1 MNAFLSIYEFKIAG
15 VIPAYHTEIAIG
27 ENSFGFGDEGMEIN
41 ERQNLNGQFGYRL
54 ITSIPLGRTQ
64 KSPREIRQIV
74 LRLEN
79 EWPADD
85 YDLFRRNCRHFS
97 LALLNELDCD
107 STAEARRILAGL
119 IFFSEKT
126 GWMIS
131 VIMTGLVHL
140 LPLNPLT
147 MVSRPLEI
155 FNEGRILDM
164 NYDFKMQL
172 LQMLVISNAFWILFL
187 FVMSFFSR
195 SDNEENEIIERMENM
210 EL

>member
-27 ENSFGFGDEGMEIN
+27 ENSFGFGDEGLEIN
-41 ERQNLNGQFGYRL
+41 NGENLDGQFGYRL
-54 ITSIPLGRTQ
+54 ITSIPLGRTTLTQ
-64 KSPREIRQIV
+64 REIRQIV

-79 EWPADD
+79 EWPAED

-119 IFFSEKT
+119 IFFSEKI

-164 NYDFKMQL
+164 DYDFKMQL
-172 LQMLVISNAFWILFL
+172 LQMLVIANGSWLLFL
-187 FVMSFFSR
+187 FVMSCFSR
-195 SDNEENEIIERMENM
+195 SDNEENNMIEQFENM

>member
-15 VIPAYHTEIAIG
+15 VIPAYHTEIVIG
-27 ENSFGFGDEGMEIN
+27 ENSFGFGDEGLEIN
-41 ERQNLNGQFGYRL
+41 DRQNLNGQFGYRL
-54 ITSIPLGRTQ
+54 ITSIPLGRTTLTQ
-64 KSPREIRQIV
+64 REIRQIV

-79 EWPADD
+79 EWPAED

-97 LALLNELDCD
+97 LALLNEIECD
-107 STAEARRILAGL
+107 ATAEARRILAGL
-119 IFFSEKT
+119 IFFSEKI

-147 MVSRPLEI
+147 FVSRPLEI

-164 NYDFKMQL
+164 EYDFKIQL
-172 LQMLVISNAFWILFL
+172 LQMLIIANGFWVVFL
-187 FVMSFFSR
+187 LVMSCFSR
-195 SDNEENEIIERMENM
+195 SDNEENNMIAQFENM

>member
-15 VIPAYHTEIAIG
+15 IIPAYHTEIAIG
-27 ENSFGFGDEGMEIN
+27 ENSFGFGDEGLEIN
-41 ERQNLNGQFGYRL
+41 NGENLDGQFGYRL
-54 ITSIPLGRTQ
+54 ITSIPLGRTTLTQ
-64 KSPREIRQIV
+64 REIRQIV

-79 EWPADD
+79 EWPAEE

-119 IFFSEKT
+119 IFFSEKI

-147 MVSRPLEI
+147 LVSRPLEI

-164 NYDFKMQL
+164 DYDFKMQL
-172 LQMLVISNAFWILFL
+172 LQMLVITNGFWLLFL
-187 FVMSFFSR
+187 FVMSCFSR
-195 SDNEENEIIERMENM
+195 SDNEENNMIAQFENM

>member
-27 ENSFGFGDEGMEIN
+27 ENSFGFGDEGLEIN
-41 ERQNLNGQFGYRL
+41 NGENLDGQFGYRL
-54 ITSIPLGRTQ
+54 ITSIPLGRTTLTQ
-64 KSPREIRQIV
+64 REIRQIV

-79 EWPADD
+79 EWPAEE

-119 IFFSEKT
+119 IFFSEKI

-164 NYDFKMQL
+164 DYDFKMQL
-172 LQMLVISNAFWILFL
+172 LQMLVIANGSWLLFL
-187 FVMSFFSR
+187 FVMSCFSR
-195 SDNEENEIIERMENM
+195 SDNEENNMIERFENM

>member
-1 MNAFLSIYEFKIAG
+1 MNAFLSVYEFKIAG

-27 ENSFGFGDEGMEIN
+27 ENSFGFGDEGLEIN
-41 ERQNLNGQFGYRL
+41 NGENLDGQFGYRL

-64 KSPREIRQIV
+64 KSQREIRQIV

-79 EWPADD
+79 EWPAED

-97 LALLNELDCD
+97 LALLNEIDCD

-119 IFFSEKT
+119 IFFSEKI

-131 VIMTGLVHL
+131 IMMTGLVHL
-140 LPLNPLT
+140 IPLNPLT
-147 MVSRPLEI
+147 LVSRPLEI
-155 FNEGRILDM
+155 LNEGRILDM
-164 NYDFKMQL
+164 EYDFKIQL
-172 LQMLVISNAFWILFL
+172 LQMLVIANGLWVLFL
-187 FVMSFFSR
+187 FVRFCFSR
-195 SDNEENEIIERMENM
+195 SDNEENNMIARFENM

>member
-27 ENSFGFGDEGMEIN
+27 ENSFGFGDEGLEIN
-41 ERQNLNGQFGYRL
+41 NGENLDGQFGYRL
-54 ITSIPLGRTQ
+54 ITSIPLGRTTLTQ
-64 KSPREIRQIV
+64 REIRQIV

-79 EWPADD
+79 EWPAED

-119 IFFSEKT
+119 IFFSEKI

-147 MVSRPLEI
+147 LVSRPLEI

-164 NYDFKMQL
+164 DYEFKMQL
-172 LQMLVISNAFWILFL
+172 LQMLVIANGFWLLFL
-187 FVMSFFSR
+187 FVMSCFSR
-195 SDNEENEIIERMENM
+195 SDNEENNMIAQFENM

>member
-1 MNAFLSIYEFKIAG
+1 
-15 VIPAYHTEIAIG
+15 
-27 ENSFGFGDEGMEIN
+27 MEIN
-41 ERQNLNGQFGYRL
+41 DRQNLNGQFGYRL

-64 KSPREIRQIV
+64 KSQREIRQIV

-79 EWPADD
+79 EWPAED

-97 LALLNELDCD
+97 LALLNEIDCD

-119 IFFSEKT
+119 IFFSEKI

-131 VIMTGLVHL
+131 IMMTGLVHL
-140 LPLNPLT
+140 MPLNPLT
-147 MVSRPLEI
+147 FVSRPLEI

-172 LQMLVISNAFWILFL
+172 LQMLVMANGLWIVFL
-187 FVMSFFSR
+187 LVMSWFTR
-195 SDNEENEIIERMENM
+195 SDNEDYEMIERLQNM

>member
-147 MVSRPLEI
+147 LVSRPLEI

>member
-15 VIPAYHTEIAIG
+15 IIPAYHTEIAIG
-27 ENSFGFGDEGMEIN
+27 EISFGFGDEGLEIN
-41 ERQNLNGQFGYRL
+41 NGENLDGQFGYRL

-64 KSPREIRQIV
+64 KSQREIRQIV

-79 EWPADD
+79 EWPAED

-97 LALLNELDCD
+97 LALLNEIDCD
-107 STAEARRILAGL
+107 SSAEARRILAGL
-119 IFFSEKT
+119 IFFSEKI

-131 VIMTGLVHL
+131 IMMTGLVHL

-155 FNEGRILDM
+155 FNEGRILNMD
-164 NYDFKMQL
+164 YDFKMQL
-172 LQMLVISNAFWILFL
+172 LQMLVISNGSWLLFL
-187 FVMSFFSR
+187 FVMFCFSR
-195 SDNEENEIIERMENM
+195 SDNEENNMIERFENM

>member
-15 VIPAYHTEIAIG
+15 IIPAYHTEIAIG
-27 ENSFGFGDEGMEIN
+27 ENSFGFGDEGLEIN
-41 ERQNLNGQFGYRL
+41 DGQNLNGQFGYRL

-147 MVSRPLEI
+147 LVSRPLEI

-164 NYDFKMQL
+164 NHDFKMQL
-172 LQMLVISNAFWILFL
+172 LQMLVIANGSWILFL
-187 FVMSFFSR
+187 LVMSWFTI

>member
-27 ENSFGFGDEGMEIN
+27 ENSFGFGDEGLEIN
-41 ERQNLNGQFGYRL
+41 NGENLDGQFGYRL
-54 ITSIPLGRTQ
+54 ITSIPLGRTTLTQ
-64 KSPREIRQIV
+64 REIRQIV

-79 EWPADD
+79 EWPAED

-119 IFFSEKT
+119 IFFSEKI

-147 MVSRPLEI
+147 LVSRPLEI

-164 NYDFKMQL
+164 DYEFKMQL
-172 LQMLVISNAFWILFL
+172 LQMLVIANGFWLLFL
-187 FVMSFFSR
+187 FVMSYFSR
-195 SDNEENEIIERMENM
+195 SDNEENNMIAQFENM

>member
-15 VIPAYHTEIAIG
+15 IIPAYHTEIAIG

-41 ERQNLNGQFGYRL
+41 DRQNLNGQFGYRL

-119 IFFSEKT
+119 IFFSEKI

-147 MVSRPLEI
+147 LVSRPLEI

-172 LQMLVISNAFWILFL
+172 LQMLVIANGSWILFL
-187 FVMSFFSR
+187 LVMSWFTI

>member
-15 VIPAYHTEIAIG
+15 IIPAYHTEIAIG

-41 ERQNLNGQFGYRL
+41 DRQNLNGQFGYRL
-54 ITSIPLGRTQ
+54 ITSIPLGRTNLTQ
-64 KSPREIRQIV
+64 RDIRQIV

-79 EWPADD
+79 EWPAED

-119 IFFSEKT
+119 IFFSEKI

-131 VIMTGLVHL
+131 IIMTGLVHL

-147 MVSRPLEI
+147 LVSRPLEI

-172 LQMLVISNAFWILFL
+172 LQMLVIANGFWILFL

-195 SDNEENEIIERMENM
+195 SDNEENNMIAQFENM

>member
-15 VIPAYHTEIAIG
+15 IIPAYHTEIAIG
-27 ENSFGFGDEGMEIN
+27 ENSFGFGDEGLEIN
-41 ERQNLNGQFGYRL
+41 NGENLDGQFGYRL

-64 KSPREIRQIV
+64 KSQREIRQIV

-79 EWPADD
+79 EWPAED

-97 LALLNELDCD
+97 LALLNEIDCD
-107 STAEARRILAGL
+107 SSAEARRILAGL
-119 IFFSEKT
+119 IFFSEKI

-131 VIMTGLVHL
+131 IMMTGLVHL

-155 FNEGRILDM
+155 FNEGRILNMD
-164 NYDFKMQL
+164 YDFKMQL
-172 LQMLVISNAFWILFL
+172 LQMLVISNGSWLLFL
-187 FVMSFFSR
+187 FVMFCFSR
-195 SDNEENEIIERMENM
+195 SDNEENNMIARFENM

>member
-27 ENSFGFGDEGMEIN
+27 ENSFGFGDEGLEIN
-41 ERQNLNGQFGYRL
+41 NGENLDGQFGYRL

-64 KSPREIRQIV
+64 KSQREIREIV

-79 EWPADD
+79 EWPAED

-97 LALLNELDCD
+97 LALLNEIDCD

-119 IFFSEKT
+119 IFFSEKI

-131 VIMTGLVHL
+131 IMMTGLVHL
-140 LPLNPLT
+140 MPLNPIT
-147 MVSRPLEI
+147 FVSRPLEI
-155 FNEGRILDM
+155 LNQGRILDM
-164 NYDFKMQL
+164 EHDFKIQL
-172 LQMLVISNAFWILFL
+172 LQILVVANGFWIIFLFL
-187 FVMSFFSR
+187 ISCFSG
-195 SDNEENEIIERMENM
+195 NENEAEEIAEQFGNM

>member
-27 ENSFGFGDEGMEIN
+27 ENSFGFGDEGMEIKD
-41 ERQNLNGQFGYRL
+41 RQNLNGQFGYRL

-107 STAEARRILAGL
+107 STTEARRILAGL

-140 LPLNPLT
+140 MPFNPLT
-147 MVSRPLEI
+147 FVSRPLEI

-172 LQMLVISNAFWILFL
+172 LQMLVISNGFWILFR

>member
-15 VIPAYHTEIAIG
+15 IIPAYHTEIAIG
-27 ENSFGFGDEGMEIN
+27 ENSFGFGDEGLEIN
-41 ERQNLNGQFGYRL
+41 NGENLDGQFGYRL

-64 KSPREIRQIV
+64 KSQREIRQIV

-79 EWPADD
+79 EWPAED

-97 LALLNELDCD
+97 LALLNEIDCD
-107 STAEARRILAGL
+107 SSTEARRILAGL
-119 IFFSEKT
+119 IFFSEKI

-131 VIMTGLVHL
+131 IMMTGLVHL

-155 FNEGRILDM
+155 FNEGRILNMD
-164 NYDFKMQL
+164 YDFKMQL
-172 LQMLVISNAFWILFL
+172 LQMLVISNGSWLLFL
-187 FVMSFFSR
+187 FVMFCFSR
-195 SDNEENEIIERMENM
+195 SDNEENNMIERFENM